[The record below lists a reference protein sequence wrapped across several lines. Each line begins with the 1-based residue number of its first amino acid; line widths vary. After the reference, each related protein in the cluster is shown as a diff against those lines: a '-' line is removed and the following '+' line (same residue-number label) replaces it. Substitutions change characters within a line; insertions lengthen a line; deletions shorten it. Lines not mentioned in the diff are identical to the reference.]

1 MMRKKKAKKKNPFH
15 IEHGYGRFELDGG
28 TVFWA
33 KDSTDAELYRAK
45 IQELSSTN
53 DQLLN

>member
-1 MMRKKKAKKKNPFH
+1 MRKKKAKKKNPFH
-15 IEHGYGRFELDGG
+15 IEHGYGRFELDDG